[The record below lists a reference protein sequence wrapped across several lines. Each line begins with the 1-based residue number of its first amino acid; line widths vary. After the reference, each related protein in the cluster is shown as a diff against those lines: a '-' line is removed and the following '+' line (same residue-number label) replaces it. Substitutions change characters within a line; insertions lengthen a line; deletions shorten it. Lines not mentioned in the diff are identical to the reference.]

1 MVLFA
6 VCILVFAPI
15 DKVCTYFL
23 LWQSLSLHDV
33 PQCVCNIPRATIRVD
48 MDMEFYGNHVLFS
61 KRILMWIR
69 LLYLNKMRIK
79 VIVVRMCY
87 GQQVEAE
94 RFESHQSFFMKHYL
108 FKCVARVPL
117 GPEVCIT
124 TVLLA

>member
-1 MVLFA
+1 M
-6 VCILVFAPI
+6 LVFAPI

-33 PQCVCNIPRATIRVD
+33 PQCVCDIPRATIRVD

-87 GQQVEAE
+87 GQQQLEQ
-94 RFESHQSFFMKHYL
+94 RDLSRTNPFL
-108 FKCVARVPL
+108 
-117 GPEVCIT
+117 
-124 TVLLA
+124 